1 LTNQEIA
8 GASVISEQT
17 VCTHV
22 SDIPGKLHLDKRTQA
37 GLYAMREGLANPDPN

>member
-8 GASVISEQT
+8 KALVISEQT

-22 SDIPGKLHLDKRTQA
+22 SNIPGKLHLDNRTQA
-37 GLYAMREGLANPDPN
+37 GLHAGGIGQS